1 MEKTVIVRI
10 RKGKNNNSTDD
21 KVHSNSTYQ
30 LSGNYL
36 IIIELGN
43 EKEIP
48 NVNIP
53 YNLGNVISW
62 STRKNKNK
70 SNK

>member
-10 RKGKNNNSTDD
+10 RRGKDNSSTDD
-21 KVHSNSTYQ
+21 RVHKNSTFQ

-36 IIIELGN
+36 IIIEIGDG
-43 EKEIP
+43 EKIP
-48 NVNIP
+48 YTRVP
-53 YNLGNVISW
+53 YNLDNVISW
-62 STRKNKNK
+62 STRENK